1 MSTQL
6 RKPIAAYIAASNAR
20 DAKAIAACF
29 TDDAVVR
36 DENHD
41 HRGIADILE
50 WKAWTEKKYQPVI
63 EIIDSAE
70 TAAKTIVTCKVS
82 GTFPGSPVQLKYG
95 ITLEGEKIARLEIV
109 P

>member
-6 RKPIAAYIAASNAR
+6 PKPIAAYIAASNAR

-36 DENHD
+36 YENHD
-41 HRGIADILE
+41 RRGIADILE
-50 WKAWTEKKYQPVI
+50 WKAWTEKKYQPIV
-63 EIIDSAE
+63 EVLDSVE
-70 TAAKTIVTCKVS
+70 TAGKTIVTCKVS
-82 GTFPGSPVQLKYG
+82 GTFPGSPVELKYG
-95 ITLEGEKIARLEIV
+95 VTLEGEKIARLEIV